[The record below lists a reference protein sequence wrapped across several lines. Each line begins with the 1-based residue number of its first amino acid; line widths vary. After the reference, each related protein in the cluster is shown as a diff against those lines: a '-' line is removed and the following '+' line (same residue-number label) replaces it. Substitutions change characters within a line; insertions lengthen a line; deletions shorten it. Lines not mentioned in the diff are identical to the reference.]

1 MLVVRASPAASRHSP
16 SPPALPCLLRDQ
28 EAHPGR
34 ARDGLLQE
42 LQSLADEFDAGI
54 DREPG
59 HVAPWARETGR
70 EPQPDGIRGNGDDL
84 DRRRFLLSALAGVLA
99 APLAAE
105 AQPKGKLQRLAI
117 VYPAGPVAEM
127 TEAQDPML
135 RVLFSELRRLGYVE
149 GQTLVVERRSGSGRR
164 ESYPDVAREVVGL
177 KPDVVYAGSGRM
189 AAAFRATTTTIPSV
203 PCQQCPAAVGATI
216 STPRPSNR
224 TRCWRSSR
232 AWRERSRIATGTA
245 CTVALNLDHPKRP
258 GSPWRPGNSRH
269 HGRTRAYFY
278 QCRAALARG
287 SACTNT
293 FALAMAVTDRALL
306 SYLEGTLLH
315 PDVIAEAVQRALAPD
330 PTAESPDAL
339 RARLQGE
346 RVFSVV
352 KNGTPRGRVARL
364 VVDLRWRR

>member
-1 MLVVRASPAASRHSP
+1 
-16 SPPALPCLLRDQ
+16 
-28 EAHPGR
+28 
-34 ARDGLLQE
+34 
-42 LQSLADEFDAGI
+42 
-54 DREPG
+54 
-59 HVAPWARETGR
+59 
-70 EPQPDGIRGNGDDL
+70 L

-189 AAAFRATTTTIPSV
+189 AAAFRETTTTIPSV

-232 AWRERSRIATGTA
+232 AW
-245 CTVALNLDHPKRP
+245 VAEYYTRTDPI
-258 GSPWRPGNSRH
+258 S
-269 HGRTRAYFY
+269 GRTRRIVGSLTLTQAERSNTPRWWSRHGSALGNSGPAYNWSLELST
-278 QCRAALARG
+278 RRG
-287 SACTNT
+287 S
-293 FALAMAVTDRALL
+293 
-306 SYLEGTLLH
+306 G
-315 PDVIAEAVQRALAPD
+315 IA
-330 PTAESPDAL
+330 
-339 RARLQGE
+339 
-346 RVFSVV
+346 
-352 KNGTPRGRVARL
+352 
-364 VVDLRWRR
+364 